1 MYLKSFSVSGYRS
14 FASPV
19 TLEGLGSVVVLF
31 GTNNAG
37 KSNLLRAID
46 LFSRLLGSPLLRL
59 LDTTPRNSEA
69 FYQEYAQDAWMF
81 NLAGTPAISL
91 HGVLAPD
98 EANGESISFGFR
110 IESRDGTIVTQLTD
124 WAGCDS
130 DSLLARLKQA
140 HSDYASELQAELPF
154 PPGTTIADHIAER
167 WQAISGQW
175 EQTVAALRPGM
186 TIHRSAG
193 QESVS
198 RELRDRFMGLARTM
212 DLARRKR
219 SAWAIDRFGQIAVGL
234 AQGRL
239 DLIENP
245 PDYPNDFGWLS
256 DTGVLPLNQL
266 GSGAVATF
274 SLLAILALAEQSL
287 MGLEEPESHLNAQV
301 QSSLAACLAAAMEG
315 DGAVSQLF
323 IVTHSPNFALPR
335 FDSRL
340 IERRGSDTVIIK
352 AVPPKLNDFATAA
365 PGGDGSARTAS
376 LLNYDGSVR
385 LPDYVLDELKTSSG
399 RFVYF
404 VRAQPAGFRIV
415 SEPEMAEMLGESEP

>member
-46 LFSRLLGSPLLRL
+46 LFSRLLGSPLVRL
-59 LDTTPRNSEA
+59 LDTTPRNSDA
-69 FYQEYAQDAWMF
+69 FYQEYEQDAWMF
-81 NLAGTPAISL
+81 NLAGTPAINL
-91 HGVLAPD
+91 HGVLARD
-98 EANGESISFGFR
+98 EADGEPISFGFR
-110 IESRDGTIVTQLTD
+110 IQRRDGAIVTQLTD

-140 HSDYASELQAELPF
+140 ESDYVSELQSESPFLP
-154 PPGTTIADHIAER
+154 GSADNIAEQ

-193 QESVS
+193 QESVG
-198 RELRDRFMGLARTM
+198 RALRDRFMGLARTM

-219 SAWAIDRFGQIAVGL
+219 SAWAIDRFGHIAVGL

-274 SLLAILALAEQSL
+274 SLLAILALAEQPL

-315 DGAVSQLF
+315 DGAVCQLF
-323 IVTHSPNFALPR
+323 IVTHSPNFALPH

-365 PGGDGSARTAS
+365 PVGDGSARTAS
-376 LLNYDGSVR
+376 LLNYDGSV
-385 LPDYVLDELKTSSG
+385 
-399 RFVYF
+399 
-404 VRAQPAGFRIV
+404 
-415 SEPEMAEMLGESEP
+415 